1 MSCNGWGNGETDVGD
16 RIESTSSHSTTLG
29 LERVRPQLHT
39 AVDGAKDDQTS
50 YSMQQ
55 HRAAPALPEQ
65 GRRPARRGTPAP
77 HEILNIRYAVRPH
90 QPTNN
95 ASIKRPSPLPGQD
108 RGGALAGKA
117 VQRVIQERIS
127 MLSSAEAELRLHN
140 HEL

>member
-1 MSCNGWGNGETDVGD
+1 MLDADRTFRLRWYDGSNGTWLQGAGQVTM
-16 RIESTSSHSTTLG
+16 
-29 LERVRPQLHT
+29 
-39 AVDGAKDDQTS
+39 DGTKDDQTS

>member
-1 MSCNGWGNGETDVGD
+1 
-16 RIESTSSHSTTLG
+16 
-29 LERVRPQLHT
+29 
-39 AVDGAKDDQTS
+39 
-50 YSMQQ
+50 MQQ

-65 GRRPARRGTPAP
+65 GRRPARRGTPAQ